1 MSDGEEHQ
9 TAEADPHY
17 LGHRERLR
25 ERFVKGGADALSDY
39 ELLELLLF
47 IAIPRRDVKPL
58 AKSLIAKFGSFA
70 NVITAEPELLTEFKF
85 IGDNAVAAIKM
96 VQAAA
101 LALMRENIM
110 AKPVIGSW
118 QAILDYCRASM
129 AYNQTEQFRI
139 LFLDRKNILIAD
151 EIQQKGTIDHT
162 PVYPREVIK
171 RALALQASA
180 IILVHNHPSGD
191 PTPSRDDITMTRN
204 IVDAA
209 KKLGLVV
216 HDHIVVGKKGIASFK
231 TLGLL

>member
-1 MSDGEEHQ
+1 MSDGDVVKQLVEE
-9 TAEADPHY
+9 DPHY

-25 ERFVKGGADALSDY
+25 DRFIKGGAEALSDY

-58 AKSLIAKFGSFA
+58 AKSLFA
-70 NVITAEPELLTEFKF
+70 NVITAEPDLLTEFKF

-118 QAILDYCRASM
+118 QAVLDYCRASM

-139 LFLDRKNILIAD
+139 LFLDRKNVLIAD

-180 IILVHNHPSGD
+180 IILCHNHPSGD
-191 PTPSRDDITMTRN
+191 PAPSRDDNTMTRN
-204 IVDAA
+204 NVDAA
-209 KKLGLVV
+209 KKLGIAV